1 MENTEGA
8 NNPWGYFGGNN
19 ANIDTNFE
27 NMDDLESKPKYPSP
41 IKSQYTTLYDELLAK
56 CDFTNFSG
64 DEEMA
69 TKANKIYGQLRKI
82 QDKNSTELISIRNE
96 AIRELGITISTEK
109 KYDYLAKHCN
119 PVLFKNPYNE
129 ELVNKAIHF
138 ESRIRQHADD
148 IIELE
153 HIENDAQAF
162 IQDVK
167 LVLLRNKMQEI
178 KRYNTQV
185 GYFNK
190 LSDYVLKNVLKD
202 EMLKKCHI
210 RDIFDLLLF
219 HVNYYT
225 KIKMLTEAF
234 RYDPVEKD
242 YYIKKVMEVI
252 IPNDNKYVMLVLT
265 KAIESDSVNE
275 QYYNMLIQKA
285 RDKKTANNKT
295 KWTIFLV
302 IIGTILF
309 AIIGL
314 CIFPH

>member
-1 MENTEGA
+1 MDNTEST
-8 NNPWGYFGGNN
+8 NPWAYFGGNN
-19 ANIDTNFE
+19 SEVEPNFVDME
-27 NMDDLESKPKYPSP
+27 ATPSKPKYPNP
-41 IKSQYTTLYDELLAK
+41 IASQYKSLYDELLAK

-69 TKANKIYGQLRKI
+69 TKANRIYGQLRKV

-96 AIRELGITISTEK
+96 AIVELGITISTEE
-109 KYDYLAKHCN
+109 KYNYLTKYCN
-119 PVLFKNPYNE
+119 PSLFKNPYNE
-129 ELVNKAIHF
+129 EMVNKAIHF

-178 KRYNTQV
+178 KRYNTQI

-234 RYDPVEKD
+234 RYDPAEKD
-242 YYIKKVMEVI
+242 YYIKKVMKVI
-252 IPNDNKYVMLVLT
+252 IPNDNKLLLM
-265 KAIESDSVNE
+265 
-275 QYYNMLIQKA
+275 
-285 RDKKTANNKT
+285 R
-295 KWTIFLV
+295 
-302 IIGTILF
+302 
-309 AIIGL
+309 
-314 CIFPH
+314 